1 MLNDS
6 TNYLLGIDTGGT
18 YTDAVI
24 CRETDCRVMAKAKAP
39 TTHDDLALG
48 IRGAMEA
55 VLSGADV
62 SAAAISMVSLST
74 TLATNALV
82 ENKGRDACLITIGF
96 EREALDRAGLRD
108 TLGTGEV
115 IMMGGGH
122 GPHGE
127 QLDELDLDALGSMI
141 AEVADRVEAF
151 AITAQFAVR
160 NPSHELAAR
169 ELVRSLTNRPVTCS
183 HELSARLNGPRRAVT
198 TLLNARLSPLIDNLV
213 STTESTISELGM
225 KAPLMVVRGDGSLV
239 SADFVRER
247 PVETILSGPAASLV
261 GAAHLAGLPNAL
273 IADMGGTT
281 TDIAVLRRGMP
292 ELDDQ
297 GAVVG
302 GHETMVEAVR
312 MHTHGL
318 GGDSEIRL
326 ADTADGAQLVIGPRR
341 VIPLCQ
347 LASSAPELVE
357 ETLRRQIASDL
368 LSDLQGMIVSAS
380 ASAVALAGS
389 VADRAEAR
397 VLEAIGSRTLAVD
410 RVVKRGVDQRALS
423 RLVDRGL
430 VRMSGFTPTDACH
443 VLGLQSHHGRHVAT
457 LAAEL
462 FARRR
467 DRFGTPIAA
476 SAEEISEVVVAT
488 VDRALVEAMLA
499 AAMSRDGLPDGAVS
513 SPVVAAAL
521 NRSVDTVRLSVGLAV
536 PLVGL
541 GAPAATYFPSVG
553 KTLATEVVVPEH
565 ADVANAIG
573 AVVGSV
579 RISRSVS
586 ITSPRRGLFV
596 VHTPAEQITYWY
608 LDDAKREARESL
620 DAEMT
625 TAMRHAGAVE
635 FDLDFD
641 WNEKSVDVNGRS
653 LFVDGMMKATATGR
667 PQLNH

>member
-1 MLNDS
+1 MP
-6 TNYLLGIDTGGT
+6 TNSPTHLLGIDTGGT

-24 CRETDCRVMAKAKAP
+24 YREDDGQVVAKAKSP
-39 TTHDDLALG
+39 TTHGNLAVG
-48 IRGAMEA
+48 IRGAIEA
-55 VLSGADV
+55 VLSASDISVDV
-62 SAAAISMVSLST
+62 IRMASLST

-96 EREALDRAGLRD
+96 EREALDRAGLRE

-115 IMMGGGH
+115 IVMGGGH

-127 QLDELDLDALGSMI
+127 QLEELDLEALRSEV

-160 NPSHELAAR
+160 NPSHEVAAR
-169 ELVRSLTNRPVTCS
+169 QLVRSLTHKPVTCS

-198 TLLNARLSPLIDNLV
+198 TLLNARLSPLIDELV
-213 STTESTISELGM
+213 TTTERILSELDL

-239 SADFVRER
+239 SAGFVRER

-261 GAAHLAGLPNAL
+261 GAAHLAKLPNAL

-281 TDIAVLRRGMP
+281 TDIAVLRNGMP

-302 GHETMVEAVR
+302 GHQTMVEAVR

-326 ADTADGAQLVIGPRR
+326 ADRAVGPQLLIGPRR
-341 VIPLCQ
+341 VTPLCQ
-347 LASSAPELVE
+347 LATVSPGLVE
-357 ETLRRQIASDL
+357 ETLRRQIAADVPT
-368 LSDLQGMIVSAS
+368 DLQGMIVSAS
-380 ASAVALAGS
+380 ISRS
-389 VADRAEAR
+389 VESVVDSAEAR
-397 VLEAIGSRTLAVD
+397 ILKAIGSETIAVD
-410 RVVKRGVDQRALS
+410 RVIRRGVDQRALG
-423 RLVDRGL
+423 RLVDRGM

-443 VLGLQSHHGRHVAT
+443 VLGLQNHHGRHIAV

-462 FARRR
+462 FSRRR
-467 DRFGTPIAA
+467 DRFGKAIAA
-476 SAEEISEVVVAT
+476 TAEEISEVVVAT
-488 VDRALVEAMLA
+488 VDRALTEAMLA
-499 AAMSRDGLPDGAVS
+499 AAMSRDGLPDGSVR

-521 NRSVDTVRLSVGLAV
+521 DRSVDTVRLIAGLTV

-541 GAPAATYFPSVG
+541 GAPASTYFPSVG
-553 KTLATEVVVPEH
+553 RALSTEVVVPEH

-579 RISRSVS
+579 RITRSVS
-586 ITSPRRGLFV
+586 VTSPRRGLFV
-596 VHTPAEQITYWY
+596 VHTPDEQVTVWY
-608 LDDAKREARESL
+608 LDDAKKAAR
-620 DAEMT
+620 DALEEELKR
-625 TAMRHAGAVE
+625 AMRHAGAAE
-635 FDLDFD
+635 FDMGFD
-641 WNEKSVDVNGRS
+641 WDEKSVDVNGRS
-653 LFVDGMMKATATGR
+653 LFVDGVMNATATGR
-667 PQLNH
+667 PQLEH

>member
-1 MLNDS
+1 MLIDPTS
-6 TNYLLGIDTGGT
+6 YLLGIDTGGT

-24 CRETDCRVMAKAKAP
+24 YREVDSCVVAKAKSP

-48 IRGAMEA
+48 IRAAMEA
-55 VLSGADV
+55 VFSAADV
-62 SAAAISMVSLST
+62 SASAITMVSLST

-82 ENKGRDACLITIGF
+82 ENKGRNACLITIGF

-127 QLDELDLDALGSMI
+127 QLEELDLDALGLMVS
-141 AEVADRVEAF
+141 ELGELVEAF

-213 STTESTISELGM
+213 STTESIISELNI

-239 SADFVRER
+239 SAGFVRER

-261 GAAHLAGLPNAL
+261 GAAHLSGLPNAL

-281 TDIAVLRRGMP
+281 TDIAVLRHGVP
-292 ELDDQ
+292 ELADQ

-312 MHTHGL
+312 MRTHGL

-326 ADTADGAQLVIGPRR
+326 ADRPDGAQLLIGPRR
-341 VIPLCQ
+341 VTPLCQ
-347 LASSAPELVE
+347 LAISAPDLVE
-357 ETLRRQIASDL
+357 ETLRRQIASDVP
-368 LSDLQGMIVSAS
+368 SELQGMIVSAS
-380 ASAVALAGS
+380 ESAQAGS
-389 VADRAEAR
+389 ASDRAEAR
-397 VLEAIGSRTLAVD
+397 ILGSIGSRTLAVD
-410 RVVKRGVDQRALS
+410 RVVQRGVDQRALG

-430 VRMSGFTPTDACH
+430 VRLSGFTPTDACH

-467 DRFGTPIAA
+467 DRFGRPVAE
-476 SAEEISEVVVAT
+476 SAEKISEVVVAT
-488 VDRALVEAMLA
+488 VDRLLVEAVLA
-499 AAMSRDGLPDGAVS
+499 AAMSRDGLPDGSVK

-521 NRSVDTVRLSVGLAV
+521 DRSVDTVRLSAGLAV

-541 GAPAATYFPSVG
+541 GAPATTYFPSVG
-553 KTLATEVVVPEH
+553 EALATEVVVPEH

-596 VHTPAEQITYWY
+596 VHTRAEQITSWY
-608 LDDAKREARESL
+608 LDDAKRVARESL
-620 DAEMT
+620 EAEMT
-625 TAMRHAGAVE
+625 TAMRRAGAVE
-635 FDLDFD
+635 FDLEFD
-641 WNEKSVDVNGRS
+641 WAEKSVDVNGRS
-653 LFVDGMMKATATGR
+653 LFVDGMMKSTATGR
-667 PQLNH
+667 PQLDH